1 MSRKQLNNAPTTQAC
16 ITIPIRLHEEMKDV
30 QQAMIDAEC
39 DNTITLSRVYRKA
52 AELYVHAKSQQKL
65 VQEWSKKMELP
76 KQAGTALRK
85 AHDICR
91 REASR

>member
-1 MSRKQLNNAPTTQAC
+1 MSRKQFNNAPTTQAC

-65 VQEWSKKMELP
+65 VQEWSKKN
-76 KQAGTALRK
+76 G
-85 AHDICR
+85 
-91 REASR
+91 ASKTGRDRLTKSA